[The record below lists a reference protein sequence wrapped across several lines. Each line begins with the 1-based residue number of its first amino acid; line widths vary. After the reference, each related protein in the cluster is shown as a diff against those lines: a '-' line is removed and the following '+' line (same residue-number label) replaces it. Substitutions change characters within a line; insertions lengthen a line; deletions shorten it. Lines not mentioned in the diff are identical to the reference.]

1 VKPLFPFGYGL
12 SYTTFKY
19 ANLSVTPQGG
29 ASSGSLYTVS
39 FDVTNTG
46 GREGAAVAQVYVA
59 DGHSKIA
66 RPPKELKGFAKVVLK
81 PGEMRHV
88 SVALNAR
95 AFAYFDPTAKGWRIS
110 PGNFG
115 ILVGS
120 SSEQIELQ
128 GPVVVPDAAANT
140 KM

>member
-1 VKPLFPFGYGL
+1 
-12 SYTTFKY
+12 
-19 ANLSVTPQGG
+19 LSVAPQSGT
-29 ASSGSLYTVS
+29 SSGALYAVS

-46 GREGAAVAQVYVA
+46 DREGAAVAQVYVA

-81 PGEMRHV
+81 PGETRRA
-88 SVALNAR
+88 SVALDAR
-95 AFAYFDPTAKGWRIS
+95 AFAYFDSTARGWRIS
-110 PGNFG
+110 PGTFG

-120 SSEQIELQ
+120 SSEQIELT
-128 GPVVVPDAAANT
+128 GSVAVPEAAANT